1 MNKTKISPHGKVK
14 IYWNDKPE
22 NYSRANK
29 LAVRNNF
36 AKKYGVDKDR
46 IDVTY
51 RPVKI
56 DGKGNVIKL
65 DGVQIENIGDI
76 NYQRQLFKSWIERN
90 DKKVNFER
98 LMKLDDTINSELDAD
113 VVVSTGKKWEFDWLR
128 LDNMMGF
135 GDNNFFPIEKYRD
148 LVVVNSDPENQGGK
162 TTLII
167 DGFKFLIFGVTT
179 RTGKNEQIFNRFR
192 DVNEVRARGLMRI
205 DGEKEF
211 IIERKLNRKAK
222 RGGGWSVTSTLNYYW
237 LLPDDEEESM
247 DEADSIQTTK
257 KIRETVGDVKDF
269 DLVSLATGDNLS
281 SLVAN
286 TVTENGKVFT
296 RLIGLEIMEHKEAA
310 ARKMYNEYAKKM
322 LSNMHSK
329 VELEDEIIEAET
341 SQELVE
347 IRLGEAEAK
356 LATLTTEIE
365 GMETKKGELQGFKEP
380 VDSKLMLTNLTALE
394 QEITNI
400 TATGVKHKNALAALV
415 TSVNEIKDVDY
426 DEYKE
431 KRVTDRINE
440 LNTEIA
446 LKTAEV
452 LRMKSDIVNIEKSEI
467 CITCDRPL
475 EGVDNTAKIEELKE
489 SIIAFDGFIIKLQ
502 TELGE
507 LVAEAETFKVA
518 KADLERKQRIE
529 LEIER
534 TKLRMNALRNKLG
547 EIRNTKR
554 EFESNKKSIE
564 RNNQIDIDVNLIT
577 SNLQVARH
585 SHDNVIK
592 VIEIAKA
599 EVSKHKNIVETNKGL
614 LIKLGKEAE
623 VERIYKLYIE
633 MVGKKGV
640 SKIILRSVI
649 PIINSEL
656 ERLMEGAC
664 DFDIEVRMDDKNDVN
679 LYMIKDGVEGLLKS
693 ASGFERSVSG
703 VALRCVLGTISTLP
717 MPNFIVF
724 DEVLDKVADSNLPLM
739 RPLFEKVA
747 DAYDKVFLITHK
759 AHAKEWSNQIIT
771 VTKSQNIS
779 QISCK

>member
-1 MNKTKISPHGKVK
+1 MNKTKISPYGKVK

-56 DGKGNVIKL
+56 DSQGNVIKL
-65 DGVQIENIGDI
+65 DGVELENVGDI
-76 NYQRQLFKSWIERN
+76 NYQRQLFKNWLERN
-90 DKKVNFER
+90 KKNINFDR
-98 LMKLDDTINSELDAD
+98 LMKLDDKINAELDAD
-113 VVVSTGKKWEFDWLR
+113 IVVSTGKKWEFDWLR
-128 LDNMMGF
+128 LDNLMGF
-135 GDNNFFPIEKYRD
+135 GDGNYFPIEKYRD
-148 LVVVNSDPENQGGK
+148 LVIVNSDPANQGGK
-162 TTLII
+162 TTLLI

-179 RTGKNEQIFNRFR
+179 RTSKNEQIFNRYR
-192 DVNEVRARGLMRI
+192 DANEVVARGFMRI
-205 DGEKEF
+205 DGEKGF
-211 IIERKLNRKAK
+211 IIERKLTRKEK
-222 RGGGWSVTSTLNYYW
+222 RGGGWSVTSNLNYYW
-237 LLPDDEEESM
+237 LLPDGEEESM
-247 DEADSIQTTK
+247 NEEDSVQTTK

-281 SLVAN
+281 SLVGN
-286 TVTENGKVFT
+286 TVTENGKIFT
-296 RLIGLEIMEHKEAA
+296 RLIGLEIMEHKEEA
-310 ARKMYNEYAKKM
+310 ARKMYNEYSKKM
-322 LSNMHSK
+322 LSNVHSK
-329 VELEDEIIEAET
+329 VELEDEIVEAEA
-341 SQELVE
+341 SRELVE
-347 IRLGEAEAK
+347 IRLGEAEIK
-356 LATLTTEIE
+356 LDKLVTDISD
-365 GMETKKGELQGFKEP
+365 METKKDNLLGTKEP
-380 VDSKLMLTNLTALE
+380 VDQKLMLTNLGALE

-400 TATGVKHKNALAALV
+400 TNTGVKYKGTLTELE
-415 TSVNEIKDVDY
+415 TSYEEVKDVDY

-431 KRVTDRINE
+431 KRITDRINE
-440 LNTEIA
+440 LNTQIA
-446 LKTAEV
+446 LKGAEV
-452 LRMKSDIVNIEKSEI
+452 TRLKAEIVNIEKSEI
-467 CITCDRPL
+467 CITCERPL
-475 EGVDNTAKIEELKE
+475 DGVDNTDRISTINTNIDELNKAIEE
-489 SIIAFDGFIIKLQ
+489 GN
-502 TELGE
+502 TELVS
-507 LVAEAETFKVA
+507 LTVEADAFKVL

-534 TKLRMNALRNKLG
+534 TKVRMDALRNQLA

-564 RNNQIDIDVNLIT
+564 RNNQIDIDVTLIT

-585 SHDNVIK
+585 SKDNVIK

-599 EVSKHKNIVETNKGL
+599 EVDKHVSKVKVNNEL
-614 LIKLGKEAE
+614 LTKMGKEAE

-656 ERLMEGAC
+656 ERLLEGVC
-664 DFDIEVRMDDKNDVN
+664 DFDVEVRMDDKNDVN
-679 LYMIKDGVEGLLKS
+679 LFMIKDGVEGLLKS
-693 ASGFERSVSG
+693 ASGFERTVSG
-703 VALRCVLGTISTLP
+703 VALRCVLGIVSTLP

-724 DEVLDKVADSNLPLM
+724 DEVLDKVADPNLPLM

-759 AHAKEWSNQIIT
+759 EYAKDWSNQIIT
-771 VTKSQNIS
+771 VNKSKNIS